1 MGTDRTG
8 MNGQPQPM
16 FSGGSVTP
24 QPMFGQQPV
33 MPQAMFSG
41 MSANA
46 QQTMPMQAQGQAI
59 NLWDLPTTALKM
71 PTPPLTP
78 FEQFRMNGR
87 NRDAPVVEEAPYRSP
102 MFAPF
107 GAPQPQPVEQPYVN
121 PIFSMFRRP

>member
-71 PTPPLTP
+71 PPPPLP
-78 FEQFRMNGR
+78 FWQQVRMR
-87 NRDAPVVEEAPYRSP
+87 QEAPAVEETPYRSP